1 MCCENPQCCQS
12 HLLVQYS
19 CCCGTL
25 WKTSWTGHMLQS
37 PPDFPWQ
44 VLLFLQARDGAPPRP
59 APQKWPEQ
67 TEGAHAAQPIPHKG
81 ASSQD
86 QCWTK
91 PLPFSAMP
99 SFSDQAFQAHLALAQ
114 VIKGWGGNSLPNSTL
129 ASWIKTSLAL
139 VYMHQSLA
147 DEHGQMGLEE
157 GEHGGPAPS
166 WRHLFPSP
174 PPTFPASIPPGSRAE
189 AAASCSPPHP
199 QQLLSPCH
207 LDIPQAWSA
216 TSVGEQPGVTG
227 VQQEAKMVNVPSKM
241 VNVPSLQTGWSP
253 TVQEAH
259 RGEAPQGGGD
269 YLPCTSALQRER
281 QELCTL

>member
-1 MCCENPQCCQS
+1 MPLPTSHLILILVRKYSLLGKVFMQIFSWGCAMCCENPQCCQS

-114 VIKGWGGNSLPNSTL
+114 VIKG
-129 ASWIKTSLAL
+129 
-139 VYMHQSLA
+139 
-147 DEHGQMGLEE
+147 
-157 GEHGGPAPS
+157 
-166 WRHLFPSP
+166 
-174 PPTFPASIPPGSRAE
+174 
-189 AAASCSPPHP
+189 
-199 QQLLSPCH
+199 
-207 LDIPQAWSA
+207 
-216 TSVGEQPGVTG
+216 
-227 VQQEAKMVNVPSKM
+227 
-241 VNVPSLQTGWSP
+241 
-253 TVQEAH
+253 
-259 RGEAPQGGGD
+259 
-269 YLPCTSALQRER
+269 
-281 QELCTL
+281 